1 MLHTRRISKELVIFD
16 CRIDKISKT
25 VGKDPSYIFTMSQLR
40 LGMAEFLVGSSRK
53 EVIESRS
60 NQQKNEFKL
69 LLDKAKIFYTQFAQI
84 NEAWQS
90 LLQPASKTVNL
101 DLYKLRQERL
111 DFNSVGFQVI
121 SRVGYFIFFGNE
133 FSQEQQNILVEALAK
148 LDYQRT
154 SPLWQNSLVIDD
166 GNGNKKIIAQMAAID
181 KGFKIVVRE
190 VESQT
195 GIKLK

>member
-1 MLHTRRISKELVIFD
+1 
-16 CRIDKISKT
+16 
-25 VGKDPSYIFTMSQLR
+25 MSQLR